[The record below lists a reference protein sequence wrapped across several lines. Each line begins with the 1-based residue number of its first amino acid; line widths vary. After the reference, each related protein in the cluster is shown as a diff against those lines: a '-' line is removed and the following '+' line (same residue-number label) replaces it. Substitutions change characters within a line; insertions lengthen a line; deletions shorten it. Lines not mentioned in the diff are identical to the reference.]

1 MLVSMAA
8 GRSTVV
14 MTQHLNAA
22 TVQHLSPFIITI
34 TMTNTIQT
42 DWIRML
48 PPESKQWTT
57 PQSKLDALDLV
68 SVPLPTPD
76 KGQVLVKIHAVSL
89 NYRDVQVC
97 TGKYEH
103 TSTLLPPRLGI
114 LAAADKPAPE
124 KNLVPC
130 SDMCGT
136 VILSQDSKIKQGTR
150 VIALFHQSFLDG
162 AMDEHDA
169 ESTLGYPLHG
179 VLAQYKVFPA
189 TSVVPVPKYLSSQ
202 EASCLPL
209 AALAAWSSLTST
221 PSSTKSTL
229 LQSTSPVSIAGLQL
243 AKTLGLQTVVTAPS
257 ENHVKQAQELGAD
270 TVINHQTHWE
280 WQDAVLDATDK
291 KGVDVVL
298 ETGSTRTLRKSFAC
312 VAFGGQIHAV
322 GNSAST
328 EDDGDDGDGE
338 KGKAKTPQLHRMNV
352 GGLALKRNVTLR
364 AVLGGKRK
372 QMLDML
378 AFYEKHKIKPVVD
391 KVFKFEEAK
400 EALEYVAKGEG
411 FGKVVITLEE
421 NEKKEE

>member
-1 MLVSMAA
+1 
-8 GRSTVV
+8 
-14 MTQHLNAA
+14 
-22 TVQHLSPFIITI
+22 
-34 TMTNTIQT
+34 
-42 DWIRML
+42 ML

-57 PQSKLDALDLV
+57 PQSKIDALDLV
-68 SVPLPTPD
+68 SVPLPTPN
-76 KGQVLVKIHAVSL
+76 KGEVLVKIHAVSL

-103 TSTLLPPRLGI
+103 SSSLLPPRLGI
-114 LAAADKPAPE
+114 LADKPAPE
-124 KNLVPC
+124 TNLVPC

-150 VIALFHQSFLDG
+150 VLALFHQSFLDG

-189 TSVVPVPKYLSSQ
+189 TSVVPVPKYLSAQ

-209 AALAAWSSLTST
+209 AALAAWSSLESV
-221 PSSTKSTL
+221 KSAKTVL
-229 LQSTSPVSIAGLQL
+229 LQGTSPVSIAGLQL
-243 AKTLGLQTVVTAPS
+243 AKATGLQTVVTAPS
-257 ENHVKQAQELGAD
+257 EDHVKRAQELGAD

-280 WQDAVLDATDK
+280 WQDAVLEVTDK

-322 GNSAST
+322 GNSAGGT
-328 EDDGDDGDGE
+328 EDDGDDGGDE
-338 KGKAKTPQLHRMNV
+338 KGKAKTPQLHRLNV
-352 GGLALKRNVTLR
+352 GGLALKRNATLR
-364 AVLGGKRK
+364 AVLGGSRK

-378 AFYEKHKIKPVVD
+378 AFYEKNKIKPVVD

-400 EALEYVAKGEG
+400 QALEYVAKGEG
-411 FGKVVITLEE
+411 FGKVVISLEDDDG
-421 NEKKEE
+421 EKKE